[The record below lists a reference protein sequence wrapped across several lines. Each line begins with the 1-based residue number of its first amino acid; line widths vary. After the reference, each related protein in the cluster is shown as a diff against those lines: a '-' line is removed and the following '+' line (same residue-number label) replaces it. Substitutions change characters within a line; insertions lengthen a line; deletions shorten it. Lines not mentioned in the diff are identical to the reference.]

1 MQPSSSIDIKRPNDN
16 KRPKLSHVV
25 LVEGKHDRQR
35 VLEAVEADVF
45 ITGGEA
51 LTEALML
58 TIRRLHDARGVIV
71 LTDPDGPGGR
81 IRRALSRAIPDLY
94 HAYVP
99 THAAKG
105 VGKIGIEHAAPEVI
119 REALLHPRRG
129 EKEASSARGNEGPP
143 HIHQRLGKVKKD
155 AYARISWETYQE
167 LGLSGEDF
175 SRSLRLKVGEMLGI
189 GYGNA
194 KQFYRLLQL
203 FDIDEETLRQ
213 MIKVAQQ

>member
-1 MQPSSSIDIKRPNDN
+1 MQRFQPSPSNDN
-16 KRPKLSHVV
+16 RRPVLSKVV
-25 LVEGKHDRQR
+25 LVEGKHDRDR
-35 VLEAVEADVF
+35 VLKAVCADVF

-51 LTEALML
+51 LTEALIL
-58 TIRRLHDARGVIV
+58 TIRRLHDTRGVIV

-99 THAAKG
+99 AHAARRG
-105 VGKIGIEHAAPEVI
+105 GKIGIEHAAPEVI
-119 REALLHPRRG
+119 REALLHPRHG
-129 EKEASSARGNEGPP
+129 EKEASPACGTDLSSHTDQPLEKAKNDS
-143 HIHQRLGKVKKD
+143 Q
-155 AYARISWETYQE
+155 ARISWETYQE
-167 LGLSGEDF
+167 LGLAGENF
-175 SRSLRLKVGEMLGI
+175 SRALRLKVGEMLGI

-203 FDIDEETLRQ
+203 FDIDEETLRH